1 MLKTQSLFKCKNYYS
16 NQEKFAEIVD
26 KYFTAEVK
34 LSVGDLFQHNHE
46 KYLPIRT
53 IEGLREKTKITMDIR
68 KIYQK

>member
-1 MLKTQSLFKCKNYYS
+1 M
-16 NQEKFAEIVD
+16 D

-68 KIYQK
+68 KIYQ